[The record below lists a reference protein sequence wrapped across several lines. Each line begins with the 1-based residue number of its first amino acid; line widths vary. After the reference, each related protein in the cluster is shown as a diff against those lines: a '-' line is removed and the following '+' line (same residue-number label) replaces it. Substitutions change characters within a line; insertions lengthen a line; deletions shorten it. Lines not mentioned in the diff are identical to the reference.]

1 MKNKLLS
8 CMCLAAVLGLGACGG
23 TNNINISNKRLK
35 ENEELIVYASDFKY
49 GDQYYLYL
57 TARYTKNDTVIVED
71 GCGGGLDKYENSY
84 LEYSIK
90 SNYASF
96 NVKTKTTN
104 ELTAN
109 YEITCSNLSYYVVS
123 STY

>member
-1 MKNKLLS
+1 MKKKFLLTS
-8 CMCLAAVLGLGACGG
+8 MCLVSLLGLGACSG
-23 TNNINISNKRLK
+23 TNISNKRLK
-35 ENEELIVYASDFKY
+35 ENEQLIVYASDFKY

-57 TARYTKNDTVIVED
+57 TARYTKNDTVVVED
-71 GCGGGLDKYENSY
+71 GCSGGLNKYENSY

-96 NVKTKTTN
+96 NVKAKTTN